1 MKKILVAAILL
12 LGCISASAQ
21 KFGVGGGF
29 INSTIGAGGENDSM
43 MGGYVQATADLDLSG
58 AFSVVAGLR
67 YVYTGGEKN
76 LYYVFDGKTQNHTIG
91 VPVFAKVNLFNNGDL
106 KAFLFAGP
114 TLYYGLSSK
123 SQVAGITINNF
134 DRTLLPSL
142 KPFNLTLGGGV
153 GLDAMEAVRFTVGY
167 DYGVTNRYKSDN
179 YKGNSGDIR
188 FGVTFL
194 F

>member
-1 MKKILVAAILL
+1 M
-12 LGCISASAQ
+12 
-21 KFGVGGGF
+21 
-29 INSTIGAGGENDSM
+29 N
-43 MGGYVQATADLDLSG
+43 GGYVQATADLNVSD
-58 AFSVVAGLR
+58 AFAVVAGLR

-76 LYYVFDGKTQNHTIG
+76 LYYVFDGKTTNHTLG
-91 VPVFAKVNLFNNGDL
+91 VPVFAKFNVFNTGDL

-114 TLYYGLSSK
+114 TLYYGVSSK
-123 SQVAGITINNF
+123 SEVGGLTINNF

-142 KPFNLTLGGGV
+142 KPLNITVGGGI
-153 GLDAMEAVRFTVGY
+153 GLDAMEAVRFTIGY

-179 YKGNSGDIR
+179 YKGNSADIR